1 MQMWQHEL
9 TQHVSVGQKVFM
21 AESLFF
27 ASTQLARKRIN
38 DCIFSCRD
46 AFVFFNFKI
55 VIDEA
60 NNPESWCARWI
71 DLLSHFQNREIC
83 RNYRRVLLKKKKSR
97 NGLTRKR
104 KWIRFENGKRDSQWT
119 YLFSYFTSPK
129 IFKFWLWGNI
139 FLNRTLDESRIDWSQ
154 STVMWNTDFSY
165 LPFLV
170 FNFNIWKSKSLFT
183 PWFFLLLVLFV
194 VWVFLVLFCSS
205 LWFF

>member
-1 MQMWQHEL
+1 MQLWQHEL

-21 AESLFF
+21 AESLLF

-83 RNYRRVLLKKKKSR
+83 RNYRRILLSILQKKVETVWQGRGNQR
-97 NGLTRKR
+97 NFLWKR
-104 KWIRFENGKRDSQWT
+104 KWIRFENEKRDSQWT

-129 IFKFWLWGNI
+129 IVKFWLWGNI
-139 FLNRTLDESRIDWSQ
+139 FLSRTLDERRIDWSQ

-165 LPFLV
+165 LPFLI
-170 FNFNIWKSKSLFT
+170 FNFNIWNSKSLFHLD
-183 PWFFLLLVLFV
+183 FFFCLCCLLF
-194 VWVFLVLFCSS
+194 
-205 LWFF
+205 

>member
-1 MQMWQHEL
+1 MFFGSLWLPSALNKTTGRFPDIHSSCHVNNQNRALLMQMWQHEL

-83 RNYRRVLLKKKKSR
+83 RNYRRILLSILQKKSR
-97 NGLTRKR
+97 NGLTRK
-104 KWIRFENGKRDSQWT
+104 G
-119 YLFSYFTSPK
+119 
-129 IFKFWLWGNI
+129 
-139 FLNRTLDESRIDWSQ
+139 
-154 STVMWNTDFSY
+154 
-165 LPFLV
+165 
-170 FNFNIWKSKSLFT
+170 KSKKL
-183 PWFFLLLVLFV
+183 PMEAKMN
-194 VWVFLVLFCSS
+194 
-205 LWFF
+205 